1 MENLN
6 NELVEG
12 TVVDT
17 IVDEVEVLDNVELVE
32 STKDSGNLVVAALA
46 IGAITAGVVGVS
58 KFIKSRKAKKKQVE
72 TVEVKVE
79 TTEKVET
86 VEENK
91 NENEE

>member
-72 TVEVKVE
+72 MVEVKVE
-79 TTEKVET
+79 TTEKAET
-86 VEENK
+86 VDENK
-91 NENEE
+91 DGNEE

>member
-72 TVEVKVE
+72 MVEVKVE
-79 TTEKVET
+79 TTEKAET
-86 VEENK
+86 VDENK
-91 NENEE
+91 DKNEE